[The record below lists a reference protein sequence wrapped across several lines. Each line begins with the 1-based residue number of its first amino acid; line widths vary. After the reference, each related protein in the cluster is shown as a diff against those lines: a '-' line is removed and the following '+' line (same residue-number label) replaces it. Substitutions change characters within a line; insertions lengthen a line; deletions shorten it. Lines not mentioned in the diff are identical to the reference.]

1 MSKKVLVLGHTGMLG
16 HMVCKYLIWKGHDI
30 ISTDDRWP
38 SEKFFQFV
46 NNFDGNFIVN
56 CIASIPQR
64 TNNFDINYELP
75 IWLDENSNCNIIH
88 PGTDGELGDD
98 LYAISKTNA
107 TKHIITDGKRTK
119 MIKVSLIGPEIY
131 NKVSLMEWF
140 LSNDEK
146 IVQGYDKFYWNGI
159 TTLQWSKICN
169 LMINDFESYDVLNI
183 PTSNRVSKYELLEII
198 KDVFNK
204 DIEIKKNS
212 KVEFERCLEKT
223 DDMPHVDIRT
233 QLKEL
238 KEYYYEN

>member
-1 MSKKVLVLGHTGMLG
+1 MSIMVLGHTGMLG
-16 HMVCKYLIWKGHDI
+16 HMVYKYLSNIYHGVETTEHRW
-30 ISTDDRWP
+30 ST
-38 SEKFFQFV
+38 EGFV
-46 NNFDGNFIVN
+46 KDMLSFRGKYVVN
-56 CIASIPQR
+56 CIAAIPQR
-64 TNNFDINYELP
+64 TNDFVINHELP
-75 IWLDENSNCNIIH
+75 IWLDKNLSCNIIH
-88 PGTDGELGDD
+88 PGTDGELGNDP
-98 LYAISKTNA
+98 YAISKTNA

-119 MIKVSLIGPEIY
+119 IIKVSLIGPEIY

-146 IVQGYDKFYWNGI
+146 SVQGYDKFYWNGI

-212 KVEFERCLEKT
+212 KVESERCLKRT
-223 DDMPHVDIRT
+223 DGMPHLDIKT
-233 QLKEL
+233 QLEEL
-238 KEYYYEN
+238 KEFYYDS